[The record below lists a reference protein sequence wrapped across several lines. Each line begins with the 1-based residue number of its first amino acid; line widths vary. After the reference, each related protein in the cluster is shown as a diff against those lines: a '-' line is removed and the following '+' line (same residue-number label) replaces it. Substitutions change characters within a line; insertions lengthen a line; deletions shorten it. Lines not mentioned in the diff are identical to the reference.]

1 MKVLLIILTLVVIL
15 ILLRKKNKIELTLEE
30 TLKAI
35 KNNEFDYIIDVRTK
49 QEWDEGHYSTA
60 IHIPIG
66 EFVTMLPEKI
76 PDRNARI
83 LFYCKKGIRASGTIV
98 IAEKLGY
105 KNIKYLDGRYADLAK
120 IK

>member
-1 MKVLLIILTLVVIL
+1 MKTLLIVLLFVVIL
-15 ILLRKKNKIELTLEE
+15 ILIRKKNKLELTLDEAVE
-30 TLKAI
+30 AI

-49 QEWDEGHYSTA
+49 QEWDEGHYPTA

-66 EFVTMLPEKI
+66 EFVSLLPEKI

-83 LFYCKKGIRASGTIV
+83 LFYCKKGIRASGTTV
-98 IAEKLGY
+98 IAQKLGY

-120 IK
+120 IQ